1 MRGRDQRTTIRDHR
15 PAAPILLGLL
25 LIALAGCAPKA
36 VGIPAGAN
44 LPAIEPG
51 MARVWFVRASNLPRG
66 DVQAAAPMIF
76 ANGAPVATIPVQTG
90 FFHDFQPGTYRFTV
104 EPYGL
109 PTAQAEIVPLAAGTQ
124 TYLQVLWA
132 ASWETGYP
140 EAGWGFGPNT
150 FNILTMPPRLAQAYL
165 PTLTYSGPR

>member
-1 MRGRDQRTTIRDHR
+1 MTIRSR
-15 PAAPILLGLL
+15 PVAAWAGLCLL
-25 LIALAGCAPKA
+25 LMAFADCAPRQG
-36 VGIPAGAN
+36 GIPVGGQV
-44 LPAIEPG
+44 PPIEPG
-51 MARVWFVRASNLPRG
+51 MARVWFVRASDSPRG
-66 DVQAAAPMIF
+66 YVQAAAPMVF
-76 ANGAPVATIPVQTG
+76 ANGSPIAAIPTQTT
-90 FFHDFQPGTYRFTV
+90 FFRDIPPGTYKFTV

-124 TYLQVLWA
+124 TYLQVLWT

-150 FNILTMPPRLAQAYL
+150 FNILTMPPLAAQAYL

>member
-1 MRGRDQRTTIRDHR
+1 M
-15 PAAPILLGLL
+15 
-25 LIALAGCAPKA
+25 
-36 VGIPAGAN
+36 V
-44 LPAIEPG
+44 
-51 MARVWFVRASNLPRG
+51 
-66 DVQAAAPMIF
+66 F
-76 ANGAPVATIPVQTG
+76 ANGSPIAAIPTQTT
-90 FFHDFQPGTYRFTV
+90 FFRDFAPGTYKFTV

-124 TYLQVLWA
+124 TYLQVLWT

-150 FNILTMPPRLAQAYL
+150 FNILTMPPLAAQAYL

>member
-1 MRGRDQRTTIRDHR
+1 MRGRDHR
-15 PAAPILLGLL
+15 ITQWNRSLAAASLLGLL
-25 LIALAGCAPKA
+25 LIAFAGCTPKA
-36 VGIPAGAN
+36 VGIPTSAQ

-51 MARVWFVRASNLPRG
+51 MARVWFVRASDSPRG
-66 DVQAAAPMIF
+66 DVQASAPMIF
-76 ANGAPVATIPVQTG
+76 ANGAPVAAIPTQTA
-90 FFHDFQPGTYRFTV
+90 FFRDFRPGTYRFTV

-109 PTAQAEIVPLAAGTQ
+109 PTAQAEIVQLIAGTQ

-140 EAGWGFGPNT
+140 EAGWGFGSNT
-150 FNILTMPPRLAQAYL
+150 FNILTMPPRVAQAYL